1 MVTNCLFKK
10 ILKGECQ
17 HDKSQ
22 TALRGAR
29 TKKRQWKNENFHYR
43 SIFGGEASSTFPEI
57 TRRERNKLTDP
68 QTGRDMVSEIS
79 DGDTYTLS
87 ELGTSKIVKIVAISG
102 LPLEVGEAY
111 RIEGLGYD
119 LRSSNM
125 IFVDE
130 DSVIEETQEV

>member
-1 MVTNCLFKK
+1 MTNLKRLLEEQEQKNVSGKTK
-10 ILKGECQ
+10 I
-17 HDKSQ
+17 S
-22 TALRGAR
+22 TIALYLGAKPR
-29 TKKRQWKNENFHYR
+29 PH
-43 SIFGGEASSTFPEI
+43 FPKLRD
-57 TRRERNKLTDP
+57 TNGNKLTDP